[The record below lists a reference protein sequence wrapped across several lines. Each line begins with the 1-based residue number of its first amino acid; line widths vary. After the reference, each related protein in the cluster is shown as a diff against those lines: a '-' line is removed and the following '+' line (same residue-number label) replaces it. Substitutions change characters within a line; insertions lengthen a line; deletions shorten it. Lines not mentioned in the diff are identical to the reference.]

1 MIFKGAASNMK
12 RTLDWDKYL
21 ETSARAVSGGIV
33 MLKNDG
39 ALPLKQGGTAAVFG
53 RIQLH
58 YYKSGTGS
66 GGMVNV
72 SKVIG
77 ITDGLLDAGY
87 KLDEQLLNAY
97 REWDEQNPFD
107 YGEGWG
113 GEPWSQKEMPLTDE
127 LVGGAASRAD
137 AAIVIIGRTAGEEMD
152 NKLEKGAFLLSD
164 LEEDMLRRVTS
175 AFDKTVVLLN
185 TGGLIDMSFMD
196 RYPVSAVMYVWQ
208 GGMVG
213 GAGTAA
219 VLTGEVSPS
228 GKLPDTIAY
237 EISDYPS
244 DKFFGSGDM
253 DCYGEDI
260 YVGYR
265 YFETFAKDRVRFPF
279 GFGMSYTSFDLTAS
293 DFKLDGDKVTGSV
306 NVKNTGSTPGREVVQ
321 IYCSAP
327 QGKLGKP
334 ARVLCGFDKTRA
346 LQPGESQT
354 LCFEIPLESVASY
367 EDSGVTGHKSAWILE
382 QGGYV
387 FYAGADVRS
396 ASEAYSLTL
405 PETVVRQCKSAL
417 GPLTAFKRMVN
428 SSGKPEFED
437 VPLTGEAFPH
447 DHAKLPA
454 GIPQTGD
461 RGIRLADVVNGKNTL
476 EEFTAQLTDY
486 DLSCIIR
493 GEGMGSPKVTA
504 GTAAA
509 FGGVSDTLTALG
521 IPCACCDDGPSGMR
535 LDCGTKAFSLP
546 NGTLLASTFD
556 RPLMTELFTFMGLE
570 MHTNQVDCLLGPGM
584 NIHRHPLNGRNFE
597 YFSEDPYLTGEMAS
611 AELAG
616 LHSTGAEGTIKHFC
630 GNNRETRRHFL
641 DSVISERALR
651 EIYLRGFEN
660 AVKKGGAKSVMTT
673 YGQVNGVWTAGN
685 YGLVTGIL
693 RDDWGFDGFTMT
705 DWWANINRRGKA
717 PDKSDFAAMAMA
729 QNDVYMVTAD
739 GAACNDNTLD
749 SLKSGELTRGELQRN
764 AMNILRFLTTTHAM
778 KRVMGCDDE
787 TEIINR
793 PADAGDV
800 DSTDIEFHDI
810 DEDLT
815 LDLTGITTEKGS
827 SYAFGLNVSKPG
839 VYKVTL
845 TASSTLSE
853 LAQTSVSIFALGS
866 PCGMF
871 TFNGTGGA
879 PVSQTKDVKF
889 LSNFMP
895 IRLYFGGSGL
905 KTQSI
910 RFELKERWT

>member
-1 MIFKGAASNMK
+1 MK

-367 EDSGVTGHKSAWILE
+367 DDSGVTGHKSAWILE

-454 GIPQTGD
+454 EIPQIGD

-685 YGLVTGIL
+685 YDLVTGIL

-879 PVSQTKDVKF
+879 PVSQTKDVKC